1 MSSASMDGPSTAQFV
16 CCWIKDHYDAFVSLM
31 SIVHREVDAGNPNV
45 QQGDV
50 MILARK
56 AGISVTLT
64 NQFRRDRNL
73 WPGITRY
80 MVMLSPR
87 LSRALGFRESKLDGD
102 DVDMIGTWYEIV
114 KTYPLFYASS
124 WREARELVEM
134 DDITAQKNRRKVSA

>member
-1 MSSASMDGPSTAQFV
+1 MGSVSMDGPATAQSV
-16 CCWIKDHYDAFVSLM
+16 CCWIKDHHDAFVSLM
-31 SIVHREVDAGNPNV
+31 HIVHREVDDGNPNV

-50 MILARK
+50 MVLARK
-56 AGISVTLT
+56 AGIDVTLT

-102 DVDMIGTWYEIV
+102 DVDLITTWYEIV
-114 KTYPLFYASS
+114 NTYPLFYASS
-124 WREARELVEM
+124 WREAQELVEM
-134 DDITAQKNRRKVSA
+134 GDITTQRNKRKVVA